1 MRVSCLLGKIHQL
14 LFVPPRSG
22 GMEVNMPE
30 FLTKNIPLTILLAYI
45 ALISLI
51 SIIVC
56 IYDKKISKKNRVE
69 LRIPEKTLL
78 VLSALGGSVAMFI
91 TMLLIRHKTKHVK
104 FMLGI
109 PLIIL
114 VQAAAVFAL
123 FYFKVI

>member
-1 MRVSCLLGKIHQL
+1 
-14 LFVPPRSG
+14 
-22 GMEVNMPE
+22 MPE

-45 ALISLI
+45 TLISLI

-109 PLIIL
+109 PLIIV
-114 VQAAAVFAL
+114 VQAAAIFAL
-123 FYFKVI
+123 FYFKVL